1 MNNHEA
7 KPCPN
12 CGHCP
17 TCGHTPLRSAP
28 FVPWYPYVPTY
39 PSPWWGVYP
48 PNGYWQPIVTSGY
61 SRTDLPATE
70 PFTLT
75 ISTTNGEGIQW
86 VHS

>member
-1 MNNHEA
+1 MSDHEA

-17 TCGHTPLRSAP
+17 TCGHTPQRLTPYIPAYP
-28 FVPWYPYVPTY
+28 VYPY
-39 PSPWWGVYP
+39 PWWGLYP
-48 PNGYWQPIVTSGY
+48 PNGYWPPIVTSGY